1 MAENRVFEALSRKAG
16 PNHSFPEFDLFFGG
30 NTAIL
35 QPFSPWIC
43 IECGGIGF
51 FFYVEDHFFCA
62 DFLQVYGFVLA
73 CCGDHCVTPP
83 PCFRVVFWGGD
94 VLGLAD
100 FPFCCCFF
108 WVASLLSRWWICPKG
123 PHCPMRRRSG
133 GGGARAK
140 PRYVAAH
147 PPDGHSVVLLWFCT
161 LVGLPLRRPKALRS
175 FYFGQQVYI

>member
-1 MAENRVFEALSRKAG
+1 MWWDWIFFLRRGPLFLRGFFAGLWVCLSMLRRPLCHPPPMFSG
-16 PNHSFPEFDLFFGG
+16 GVLGGGTSSVWRIFPFVVAFFG
-30 NTAIL
+30 L
-35 QPFSPWIC
+35 RRF
-43 IECGGIGF
+43 
-51 FFYVEDHFFCA
+51 
-62 DFLQVYGFVLA
+62 
-73 CCGDHCVTPP
+73 
-83 PCFRVVFWGGD
+83 
-94 VLGLAD
+94 
-100 FPFCCCFF
+100 
-108 WVASLLSRWWICPKG
+108 LSRWWICPKG